1 MNRAKDHMSSFFGL
15 IGNFC
20 RRITHPINPNA
31 VMLNVWE
38 TMILVI
44 MVYELIAI
52 PIEMAFDFGSTE
64 FFFAMDWI
72 ETTWFFVDLLLNFHT
87 AHSLDGTLITRHRE
101 IASYYLR
108 SWFLA
113 DLIAFLPVRLTYRYN
128 LINEH
133 INIFSLFGLLRILKL
148 FKIIKVFRIGQAFS
162 RLKDFVKISG
172 EMNGVMRLVRLWVTI
187 AFLIHWVA
195 CFWHL
200 IGTHPL
206 VHSTETWILMNHME
220 YAGYSTRYIKS
231 LYWATATLLTVGY
244 GDIVA
249 VNSGEEGYSIFVM
262 LLGSAVVGFSMNQI
276 GNILQQINSETNYK
290 E

>member
-1 MNRAKDHMSSFFGL
+1 MSSFFGL
-15 IGNFC
+15 IGRLC
-20 RRITHPINPNA
+20 RKVIQPISPNG

-52 PIEMAFDFGSTE
+52 PIEMAFDFEFSE

-72 ETTWFFVDLLLNFHT
+72 ETCWFFVDILLNFHM
-87 AHSLDGTLITRHRE
+87 AYYLDGTYMTRHRD

-113 DLIAFLPVRLTYRYN
+113 DLIAFLPVRLAYRYN
-128 LINEH
+128 LIDGLLNLY
-133 INIFSLFGLLRILKL
+133 SLLGLLRILKL
-148 FKIIKVFRIGQAFS
+148 LKIIKVFRIGQAFS
-162 RLKDFVKISG
+162 RLKDFVNISG

-187 AFLIHWVA
+187 AFLIHWAA

-200 IGTHPL
+200 IGTHSL
-206 VHSTETWILMNHME
+206 AHSTETWILANGME
-220 YAGYSTRYIKS
+220 HAGYSTRYIKS

-249 VNSGEEGYSIFVM
+249 VNSGEEAYSIFVM

-276 GNILQQINSETNYK
+276 GSILQQINSETNYK